1 MEAWYM
7 DDSAEDQRKP
17 HHRNPPEYV
26 SLDKLAGALTTD
38 PLPYRSLDV

>member
-17 HHRNPPEYV
+17 HHRNPPEYIP
-26 SLDKLAGALTTD
+26 LEKLVGASVENVYLIE
-38 PLPYRSLDV
+38 V